1 MAVQPRRKA
10 DDVTTSTT
18 GFNEGLRP
26 PRWDGRRILF
36 EVLHAGS
43 EVACAISPEAVRD
56 IARARCFTPADLLR
70 NFAAAR
76 PRIEAAAASK
86 LRQRAIRMPGPLTVW
101 SGDVGE
107 ADERAAG
114 PDVRG

>member
-1 MAVQPRRKA
+1 MTH
-10 DDVTTSTT
+10 TTSP
-18 GFNEGLRP
+18 GEGTRP

-56 IARARCFTPADLLR
+56 IAKARCFTPADLLR
-70 NFAAAR
+70 SFAAER
-76 PRIEAAAASK
+76 PRIEAAAALK
-86 LRQRAIRMPGPLTVW
+86 LRSRAIRMPGLLTVW

-107 ADERAAG
+107 ADEGAG
-114 PDVRG
+114 DPDTRG